1 MVFILINISVIILRQ
16 SKLTNVWHHP
26 KYKSPLYPVFQI
38 YGVVG
43 GIALLFVMGKM
54 AFIGASVAGIA
65 GTVLYFSYGKKHYEA
80 KHSPW
85 TVLWKRMSKN
95 SEADKILWR
104 SVFVA
109 CDEAGKG
116 HLILSEFIKAM
127 NVLEKDIPEDDI
139 RELWHNIDTNAD
151 GVIDIDACMAA
162 LHYTAQHTNE
172 TVKVDL

>member
-1 MVFILINISVIILRQ
+1 M
-16 SKLTNVWHHP
+16 
-26 KYKSPLYPVFQI
+26 
-38 YGVVG
+38 
-43 GIALLFVMGKM
+43 
-54 AFIGASVAGIA
+54 
-65 GTVLYFSYGKKHYEA
+65 
-80 KHSPW
+80 
-85 TVLWKRMSKN
+85 
-95 SEADKILWR
+95 
-104 SVFVA
+104 A